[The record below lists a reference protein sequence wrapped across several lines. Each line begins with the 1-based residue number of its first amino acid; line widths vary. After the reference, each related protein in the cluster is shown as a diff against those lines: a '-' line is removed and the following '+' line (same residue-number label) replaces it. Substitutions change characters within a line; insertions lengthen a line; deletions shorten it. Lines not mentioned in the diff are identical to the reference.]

1 MSNTSVNVAVAQV
14 PGTADIDKNLY
25 ALETMSAEAASR
37 GADLVL
43 FPEAVMY
50 DFSAP
55 AEELSSI
62 AETHGQVFES
72 QVAEIAAKHQIAI
85 VAGTYCRGQ
94 GSLARNM
101 LVAKD
106 RDGNC
111 LGRYQ
116 KLHLYDAFHYKE
128 SSKSEPASLKTDCGE
143 LVSFDVAGFKFG
155 LVNCYDL
162 RFPEMARALVDQ
174 GVDVLLV
181 SSAWVPG
188 PLKEFQWDVLLK
200 ARAIENTCFVAA
212 SCQPEPSSVG
222 LSAILDPAGVPI
234 STIPAGEGVAI
245 ATLDRERLVSVRK
258 ILPCLEQRRYTV
270 TQRV

>member
-14 PGTADIDKNLY
+14 VGTADIDKNLR
-25 ALETMSAEAASR
+25 ALETMTAEAASQ
-37 GADLVL
+37 GANIVL

-50 DFSAP
+50 KFSAP

-72 QVAEIAAKHQIAI
+72 HVAEIAAKHQIAI
-85 VAGTYCRGQ
+85 VAGTYSKGRGF
-94 GSLARNM
+94 LARNM

-106 RDGNC
+106 SKGNC

-128 SSKSEPASLKTDCGE
+128 SSKSEPASLQPNCDE
-143 LVSFDVAGFKFG
+143 LVSFNIGSFTFG

-174 GVDVLLV
+174 GVNVLLV

-188 PLKEFQWDVLLK
+188 PLKEFQWEVLLK

-212 SCQPEPSSVG
+212 SCQPGPSSVG
-222 LSAILDPAGVPI
+222 LSTILDPSGVPI
-234 STIPAGEGVAI
+234 STIPAGDGVAT
-245 ATLDRERLVSVRK
+245 ATLDMERLASVRAV
-258 ILPCLEQRRYTV
+258 LPCLEQRRYAV
-270 TQRV
+270 TQRE